1 MWCSAQDVAATFAG
15 LSLWLAAVRA
25 SGHLASASLTVA
37 PTPAFVLT
45 ALSVSSSYI
54 VYSLVWFN
62 AARFAAACQRA
73 PLGLLGVDAVGV
85 FQTLVLAFK
94 LGQQL
99 ALLLWA
105 AHAAGADVS
114 SPHAVV
120 HALATLLESFCADR
134 GRLAVAAVLM
144 GVGQTLN
151 AGIYAAIGRNGVYYG
166 FKLGA
171 PVPWCS
177 GFPFNLGFRHPQYVG
192 GTLSQYAV
200 FLALSSP
207 ATSRAG
213 LLPLLA
219 WWSVNYAA
227 MSWVEASFGDNDGS
241 EEEAPPSRRKAA

>member
-1 MWCSAQDVAATFAG
+1 MLQPHLPEANTAVSPSRMWCSAQDVAATFAG

-62 AARFAAACQRA
+62 AAKFAAACQRA

-105 AHAAGADVS
+105 AHAAGADAS

-120 HALATLLESFCADR
+120 HALATLL
-134 GRLAVAAVLM
+134 
-144 GVGQTLN
+144 VG
-151 AGIYAAIGRNGVYYG
+151 
-166 FKLGA
+166 LGPPSPPPPPPA
-171 PVPWCS
+171 YS
-177 GFPFNLGFRHPQYVG
+177 
-192 GTLSQYAV
+192 
-200 FLALSSP
+200 SSP
-207 ATSRAG
+207 SA
-213 LLPLLA
+213 
-219 WWSVNYAA
+219 
-227 MSWVEASFGDNDGS
+227 
-241 EEEAPPSRRKAA
+241 